1 MVVVVKIWRADRSV
15 VLSLLQ
21 KPPLKDLSLS
31 LFLAFS
37 TFPLSLNSP
46 FHPKSSEMELELQDP
61 SATLELDEDEAREE
75 DMAGADSRL
84 AQLRLLRLRQ
94 LKRRQLLLRKQQ
106 LLQGA
111 P

>member
-21 KPPLKDLSLS
+21 KPPLKDLS